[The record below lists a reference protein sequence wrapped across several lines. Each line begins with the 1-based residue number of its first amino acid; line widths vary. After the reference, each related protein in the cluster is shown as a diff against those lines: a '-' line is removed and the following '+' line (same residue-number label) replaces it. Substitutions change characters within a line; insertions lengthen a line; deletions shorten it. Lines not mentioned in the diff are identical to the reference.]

1 MRRGFF
7 RVLVFIAFSALLA
20 GPAFSEEDAR
30 HKAGEEVF
38 NKKCSHCHGI
48 KGSGTDKGPPLVHVI
63 YRSGHHSDLSFR
75 LAVQNGVRAHHWRFG
90 DMPPVEG
97 VAGNEI
103 EEIIKYIRTL
113 QREAGIF

>member
-1 MRRGFF
+1 MRRVFF
-7 RVLVFIAFSALLA
+7 KVLAFTAFTALLA
-20 GPAFSEEDAR
+20 GPAFSDEN
-30 HKAGEEVF
+30 KAGEEAF
-38 NKKCSHCHGI
+38 NKNCGQCHGI

-90 DMPPVEG
+90 DMSPVEG